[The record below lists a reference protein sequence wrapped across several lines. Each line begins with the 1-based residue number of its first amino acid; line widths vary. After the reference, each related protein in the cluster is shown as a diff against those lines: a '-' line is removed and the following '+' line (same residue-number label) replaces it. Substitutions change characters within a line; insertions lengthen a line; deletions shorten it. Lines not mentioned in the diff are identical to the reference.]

1 LSLYFGLV
9 QVLDFQVKKLREK
22 EFRIVKV
29 LWDEGT
35 QEATWELEEN
45 MKKSYLYMF
54 LGRYN
59 F

>member
-1 LSLYFGLV
+1 
-9 QVLDFQVKKLREK
+9 VLDFQVKKLREK